1 MIHKFYLETA
11 CLAALAAGAVSCVDT
26 GDLESRIDGLEDRVE
41 TLEETVRQV
50 NENAITAHTLFTG
63 GMIIMDVK
71 AYSKT
76 GDTGGEE
83 EALIYQIDFSDGS
96 SFNIYIAEDG
106 GGITPMIGIDGNG
119 NWIYSIDGGTEWS
132 TVEGASSATPQVRV
146 NSGGVWEISTDN
158 GTTWDEITD
167 ADGNKVA
174 ANTTV
179 FSDSFFTKVEEDED
193 GNLVLGLATGQ
204 EITIPVYQ
212 ELQMTVDEN
221 YTEGM
226 NIMTGQTLTFN
237 VEFSEDVAEAI
248 VRTCPEGW
256 RVQITEEGKFMVTGP
271 ASGTQEGDYTV
282 EIWLQSAEPE
292 KYIRKHKFSFH
303 YVPGTSLY
311 PDGTQAW
318 QEFMAEDPDNVLLDF
333 SYAGYNH
340 GETAPPEVT
349 VSNSSGT
356 YTASNGYTVYNIAD
370 YDGADGTDT
379 ESDRDAFLALLTDLF
394 GSVATAP
401 KNQNVLQTTA
411 KASANAII
419 YFPEGNWILHSTDDN
434 ITIDGKEQSQSI
446 VLLGGNYIIKGA
458 GRDKTRIIMAD
469 PNQPT
474 DPEQK
479 YSSPDLLQL
488 KNNAGI
494 QYTNTLAE
502 VTGDSPKGSFS
513 VEVGGTGNIKAGDWV
528 CLYMQNADPD
538 VVAKELYPYEA
549 GVAQDGKSWTITTDG
564 VTVKD
569 LHQVKSASGNTVTFY
584 EPIMHEVKADHEW
597 RIVSYSHYENVG
609 VEDITFVGYAKED
622 FDHHLSWEDDGAY
635 KPISMNRM
643 VNSWMRRVDFESV
656 SEACSVIESANVSV
670 YDCVIS
676 GNRGHAAIRSQ
687 ASSRVFIGAVQDRS
701 QGKSMDNL
709 GHEVTGSDPEEVTGQ
724 YHAVGVS
731 KESMGAVLWRNTWG
745 TDGCFEAHATQPR
758 ATLIDCST
766 GSFRQW
772 RQGGDAVQMPNH
784 LADLTIWNFKN
795 TTSFTGGTWIWWN
808 ENDYWWKFLP
818 PIVVGF
824 HGNSIEFDEKQTLRI
839 ESNGTPVTPES
850 LYEAQLER
858 RLGYV
863 PAWLMALK

>member
-76 GDTGGEE
+76 ADTGGEE

-106 GGITPMIGIDGNG
+106 GGITPMIGVDGNG

-271 ASGTQEGDYTV
+271 ASGIQEGDYTV

-349 VSNSSGT
+349 VTENNGT
-356 YTASNGYTVYNIAD
+356 YTASNGYTVYCITD
-370 YDGADGTDT
+370 YGAVPDDGK
-379 ESDRDAFLALLTDLF
+379 SDREAFIAMLTDALGSPEPDSPEDQMLF
-394 GSVATAP
+394 PHS
-401 KNQNVLQTTA
+401 
-411 KASANAII
+411 NAARNMVF
-419 YFPEGNWILHSTDDN
+419 YFPEGNFILHTSADDTENGKSVSVIIRGSN
-434 ITIDGKEQSQSI
+434 II
-446 VLLGGNYIIKGA
+446 LKGA
-458 GRDKTRIIMAD
+458 GRDKTTLTMAD
-469 PNQPT
+469 PNQPSQG
-474 DPEQK
+474 EKVK
-479 YSSPDLLQL
+479 YSSPDMIQL
-488 KNNAGI
+488 KHNTGI
-494 QYTNTLAE
+494 QTNNVLAT
-502 VTGDSPKGSFS
+502 VTGDSPKGAFN
-513 VEVGGTGNIKAGDWV
+513 VTVGGTGSLKAGDWV
-528 CLYMQNADPD
+528 CLYMKNTDQA
-538 VVAKELYPYEA
+538 VVAEELSPYSAESGWVIA
-549 GVAQDGKSWTITTDG
+549 GSEG

-569 LHQVKSASGNTVTFY
+569 LHQVRSVSGNTVTFY
-584 EPIMHEVKADHEW
+584 EPVMHEVKAAYGW
-597 RIVSYSHYENVG
+597 TIVRYQHYENVG
-609 VEDITFVGYAKED
+609 VEDMTFAGNAKED
-622 FDHHLSWEDDGAY
+622 FDHHETWQDDGAY
-635 KPISMNRM
+635 KPISITR
-643 VNSWMRRVDFESV
+643 VTDSWMRRVRFTSV
-656 SEACSVIESANVSV
+656 SEASSIIESANVSV
-670 YDCVIS
+670 YDVEIN
-676 GNRGHAAIRSQ
+676 GQRGHAAIRSQ
-687 ASSRVFIGAVQDRS
+687 GSSRVFIGAVTDVAHGRR
-701 QGKSMDNL
+701 MDVM
-709 GHEVTGSDPEEVTGQ
+709 GHNIEGTDNNEVTGQ

-745 TDGCFEAHATQPR
+745 TDGCFEAHASQPR
-758 ATLIDCST
+758 ATLIDCCS
-766 GSFRQW
+766 GSFRRW
-772 RQGGDAVQMPNH
+772 RQGGDANQMPNH
-784 LADLTIWNFKN
+784 LADLTIWNFNN
-795 TTSFTGGTWIWWN
+795 TTPFTELSEWKWW
-808 ENDYWWKFLP
+808 DTGLQWWKFMP
-818 PIVVGF
+818 PVIVGF
-824 HGNSIEFDEKQTLRI
+824 SGEAVTFDETQMKRL
-839 ESNGTPVTPES
+839 EGNGTSVTPES